1 MEEASPQSE
10 ANAVAFFSEPGS
22 VLGMTVEAIKEAIA
36 GLADEGCHSLSIWLN
51 GLEYD
56 DWDKQMATD
65 FSPGGRGAR
74 LVEKVKANVAAGRFR
89 PVEEFCGDPKQTRK

>member
-1 MEEASPQSE
+1 
-10 ANAVAFFSEPGS
+10 
-22 VLGMTVEAIKEAIA
+22 MTVEAIKEAIA
-36 GLADEGCHSLSIWLN
+36 GLADEERHSLSVWLTE
-51 GLEYD
+51 LDYD

-89 PVEEFCGDPKQTRK
+89 PVEEFCGERKQKRK

>member
-1 MEEASPQSE
+1 
-10 ANAVAFFSEPGS
+10 
-22 VLGMTVEAIKEAIA
+22 MTVEGIKGAIA
-36 GLADEGCHSLSIWLN
+36 ELPDAVRHSLSVWLTE
-51 GLEYD
+51 LDYD

-74 LVEKVKANVAAGRFR
+74 LVEKVKANMAAGRFR